1 MKDKRN
7 CNNNMNYPIYM
18 PFQDGQ
24 FFNGPMMVP
33 PMGYPNY
40 QAYPNYNNNNNLSSN
55 IVEQQYNNLEQ
66 QINQLDQRVT
76 RLERQYINNNNNNNN
91 KYNDS
96 NYYMV

>member
-7 CNNNMNYPIYM
+7 CNNNMNYPVY
-18 PFQDGQ
+18 G
-24 FFNGPMMVP
+24 GPMMMP

-40 QAYPNYNNNNNLSSN
+40 QAMPNFNTGITTNTF
-55 IVEQQYNNLEQ
+55 EQQINNLEQ
-66 QINQLDQRVT
+66 QLNLLEQRVT
-76 RLERQYINNNNNNNN
+76 RLERQYMNNNNSNNYN

>member
-7 CNNNMNYPIYM
+7 CNNNSNYPVY
-18 PFQDGQ
+18 PAFQGGQ
-24 FFNGPMMVP
+24 NFGAPMIVP

-40 QAYPNYNNNNNLSSN
+40 QPYPNFNNELSSST
-55 IVEQQYNNLEQ
+55 IEQQYNNLEQ
-66 QINQLDQRVT
+66 QINQLEQRVT
-76 RLERQYINNNNNNNN
+76 RLERQYMNNNNTN

>member
-7 CNNNMNYPIYM
+7 CNNNANYPVYPPM
-18 PFQDGQ
+18 QGFSS
-24 FFNGPMMVP
+24 PMMVP

-40 QAYPNYNNNNNLSSN
+40 QTYPNFNNGIYQNTY
-55 IVEQQYNNLEQ
+55 EQQINNLEQ
-66 QINQLDQRVT
+66 QINLLDQRIT
-76 RLERQYINNNNNNNN
+76 RLEKQYTNTNNNYN